1 MKRSTEEKTEKLQ
14 TLVFQFIDYF
24 HFHFFGPRW
33 IHDTE
38 SGSNSLSVSVLFDIN
53 SEKSEVLFT
62 SNTLK
67 VSVTLLIFFYFNF
80 FLRAI

>member
-1 MKRSTEEKTEKLQ
+1 MILK
-14 TLVFQFIDYF
+14 VF
-24 HFHFFGPRW
+24 
-33 IHDTE
+33 
-38 SGSNSLSVSVLFDIN
+38 GSNSLSVSVLFDIN

>member
-24 HFHFFGPRW
+24 HFNFFGPRW

-38 SGSNSLSVSVLFDIN
+38 SVW
-53 SEKSEVLFT
+53 
-62 SNTLK
+62 
-67 VSVTLLIFFYFNF
+67 
-80 FLRAI
+80 